1 MKILELKKVRKSFGG
16 IMAVENFSLDVKE
29 GEIVGLI
36 GPNGAGK
43 STLFN
48 CVAGVFPPTAGE
60 ILFRGEKINN
70 QKPWDLCRKGL
81 ARTFQI
87 VKPFASRTVL
97 YNVMVGAFITTDKR
111 AEAELRAMEVLRH
124 LHMEDCKDMRAGN
137 LTIADRKRLE
147 IAKALATRPRLL
159 LLDEVMAGLRS
170 TEVDEMVAII
180 KRLRDAGMTIFVIE
194 HIMRAIM
201 ALSDRIAVLHFG
213 TKIAEGSPQEVAHDE
228 RVIKAY
234 LGDMALLE
242 VRNIDVFYGDVQVI
256 FDLSL
261 RVEQGKVVSIIGGN
275 GAGKSTLLKT
285 ISGLM
290 QPVKGEIAFDGKPIQ
305 SLPPEAVVERGIVQ
319 VPEGRRLF
327 TLMSVQDNLIVGAY
341 SKRADAQK
349 ENTLKE
355 VYALFPR
362 LKERV
367 AQLAMTLSG
376 GEQQMVAIGRGL
388 MARPKI
394 LMLDE
399 PSLGLAPIL
408 TKSIFDT
415 LRKIADQGTT
425 VLLVEQDV
433 KHSLSLS
440 DRGYVI
446 EHGRTVMEGAAKE
459 LLDNPHVRTAYLGL

>member
-16 IMAVENFSLDVKE
+16 IMAVESFSLDVEE

-97 YNVMVGAFITTDKR
+97 YNVMVGAFTTTDKR
-111 AEAELRAMEVLRH
+111 AEAELRSMEVLRH

-159 LLDEVMAGLRS
+159 LLDEVMAGLRP

-234 LGDMALLE
+234 LGE
-242 VRNIDVFYGDVQVI
+242 EY
-256 FDLSL
+256 
-261 RVEQGKVVSIIGGN
+261 
-275 GAGKSTLLKT
+275 
-285 ISGLM
+285 
-290 QPVKGEIAFDGKPIQ
+290 
-305 SLPPEAVVERGIVQ
+305 
-319 VPEGRRLF
+319 
-327 TLMSVQDNLIVGAY
+327 
-341 SKRADAQK
+341 
-349 ENTLKE
+349 
-355 VYALFPR
+355 
-362 LKERV
+362 
-367 AQLAMTLSG
+367 
-376 GEQQMVAIGRGL
+376 
-388 MARPKI
+388 
-394 LMLDE
+394 
-399 PSLGLAPIL
+399 
-408 TKSIFDT
+408 
-415 LRKIADQGTT
+415 
-425 VLLVEQDV
+425 
-433 KHSLSLS
+433 
-440 DRGYVI
+440 
-446 EHGRTVMEGAAKE
+446 GAA
-459 LLDNPHVRTAYLGL
+459 